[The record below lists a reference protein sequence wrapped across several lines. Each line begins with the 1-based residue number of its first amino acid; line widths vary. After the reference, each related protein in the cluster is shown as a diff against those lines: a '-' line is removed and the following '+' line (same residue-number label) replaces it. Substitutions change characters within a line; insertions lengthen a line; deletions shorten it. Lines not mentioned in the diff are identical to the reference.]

1 MIQSMT
7 GFGEAQLEAD
17 GHSYHVEIRSVNNRY
32 FKAALHLPE
41 GFAFLEPEVERLLRA
56 RLSRGSVSLRIRV
69 RDLTESAAADLNAA
83 ALREYVSQLTAIA
96 ATAGGAQQV
105 IIDLAALAALPGV
118 AQPHELTDAERE
130 RAWAIIKELIQQA
143 LERLVQMRTVEG
155 KALAAEL
162 QQHCER
168 IRRHITVIRG
178 RADTVVREYRDRL
191 MSRIRE
197 LIADSNVRL
206 AEEDLLKEVAIY
218 AERSD
223 ICEELSRLDVHLAQ
237 FEQMSAGPE
246 AAGRK
251 LEFVAQEML
260 REANTIGS
268 KAGDTHIARDIIDIK
283 SAIDRIKEQV
293 QNVE

>member
-7 GFGEAQLEAD
+7 GFGDAQLEAD
-17 GHSYHVEIRSVNNRY
+17 GHAYRVEIRSVNNRY

-41 GFAFLEPEVERLLRA
+41 GFAFLEPDVERLLRA
-56 RLSRGSVSLRIRV
+56 RLSRGSISMRVRV
-69 RDLTESAAADLNAA
+69 RDLTESAAGDLNAA
-83 ALREYVSQLTAIA
+83 AIRGYVSQLSQITG
-96 ATAGGAQQV
+96 AGEGV
-105 IIDLAALAALPGV
+105 TIDLATLATLPGV
-118 AQPHELTDAERE
+118 CQPHELTDAERD
-130 RAWAIIKELIQQA
+130 RAWEIVKQLTQQA
-143 LERLVQMRTVEG
+143 LERLVQMRAVEG
-155 KALAAEL
+155 QALAAEL
-162 QQHCER
+162 RVHCER
-168 IRRHITVIRG
+168 IRRHVAVIRG

-191 MSRIRE
+191 MDRVRE

-223 ICEELSRLDVHLAQ
+223 ICEELSRLEVHLAQ
-237 FEQMSAGPE
+237 FDEMAGGEE

-268 KAGDTHIARDIIDIK
+268 KSGDTQIARDIIDIK
-283 SAIDRIKEQV
+283 SAVDRIKEQV